1 MNRQTL
7 VPALTTATLYLTAL
21 TPLFAAERELEEVR
35 VTATRTGETLLQQ
48 TPIAVTALSGETL
61 RLANIKNIE
70 GMTELLPSVTV
81 SRNTMSGQL
90 YIRGVGT
97 NNVFL
102 GGDPSSTIHQDG
114 VYLSRPISLFNEL
127 LDLER
132 VELVRGPQGT
142 LYGRNSTGGTLN
154 LMSKRPSADF
164 NARLSGEVGSFERR
178 RVSAYINGP
187 VKGEAVTAN
196 LALLGSR
203 RDGYID
209 NQHSAGQPDFGDEN
223 INSVRTALSLTP
235 SAELSIL
242 LRADLFQ
249 RDESSPQYKP
259 TLLNVD
265 GSQNARALSDS
276 ASLLNDFHS
285 LNIATDS
292 RLDETHS
299 GLSATL
305 NWQINKQLALT
316 SISAYREFDFD
327 AVLDSDFTEVESR
340 ISHVGEDQRQLTQ
353 EFQLNYK
360 AGALTLVAGVFLFD
374 ESSEQNFMAE
384 LLDFASPSVAK
395 TRGQLDAQ
403 AQAIYADAH
412 WQLSERLT
420 ATAGGRLSHEEKE
433 FSQLHFFGP
442 AANPVQTF
450 EGDFEESWSDFSPKL
465 GLSFTVSED
474 TLLYAS
480 LAQGFKSGGF
490 NLVPEGNQF
499 EPEEITSLELG
510 AKLALAD
517 GRIRINLASFYY
529 DYSDLQVSQFEVA
542 TTGAPRVVITN
553 ASDAEIKGLELEL
566 VAYPSPRWRLTG
578 ALSYLD
584 ASYESYNAQR
594 PGANTTDI
602 DVSGNALNSAPKHS
616 VILSS
621 DFEQPLLNGSL
632 NYRLSYHWQ
641 DEIFFTPF
649 NDPITRQGAYGLIN
663 ASLSFETQGKQWEL
677 QLYGKNLADKEYT
690 NASQDFSPLGVTLA
704 ITEPRTYGLKLSR
717 WF

>member
-1 MNRQTL
+1 MNRQAL
-7 VPALTTATLYLTAL
+7 VPAVITAALYLAAVS
-21 TPLFAAERELEEVR
+21 PVFAADHELEEVR

-48 TPIAVTALSGETL
+48 TPIAVTALSAETL
-61 RLANIKNIE
+61 RLANTKNIE
-70 GMTELLPSVTV
+70 DMTELLPSVTV
-81 SRNTMSGQL
+81 SQNSMSGQL

-127 LDLER
+127 LGLER

-154 LMSKRPSADF
+154 LFSKQPTADF
-164 NARLSGEVGSFERR
+164 NARLSGELGSFERR
-178 RVSAYINGP
+178 RVSVFINGP
-187 VKGEAVTAN
+187 LIDESVTAN

-209 NQHSAGQPDFGDEN
+209 NQHALGPPDFGDEN
-223 INSVRTALSLTP
+223 INSARAAVKLSP
-235 SAELSIL
+235 STELSIL
-242 LRADLFQ
+242 FRADHFQ
-249 RDESSPQYKP
+249 RDEASPQYKP

-265 GSQNARALSDS
+265 GSPNSRAQSDS
-276 ASLLNDFHS
+276 AALIDNFHS
-285 LNIATDS
+285 LNIGTDS
-292 RLDETHS
+292 RLDEAHS

-305 NWQINKQLALT
+305 EWQINKQLALT

-327 AVLDSDFTEVESR
+327 TLLDTDFTEVESR

-353 EFQLNYK
+353 EFQLNYS

-412 WQLSERLT
+412 WKLSERLT
-420 ATAGGRLSHEEKE
+420 ATAGARLSHEEKD

-450 EGDFEESWSDFSPKL
+450 EGDFEESWNDFSPKL
-465 GLSFTVSED
+465 GLSFAVSEHS
-474 TLLYAS
+474 LLYAS
-480 LAQGFKSGGF
+480 LSQGFKSGGF

-510 AKLALAD
+510 AKLGLAD

-553 ASDAEIKGLELEL
+553 ASDAEIKGLKLEL

-584 ASYESYNAQR
+584 ASYKSYNAQR
-594 PGANTTDI
+594 PGASTMDI

-616 VILSS
+616 VIISS
-621 DFEQPLLNGSL
+621 DFEQSLRKGSL

-649 NDPITRQGAYGLIN
+649 NDPVTRQGGYGLIN
-663 ASLSFETQGKQWEL
+663 ASLSYATPDKRWEL
-677 QLYGKNLADKEYT
+677 QLYGKNLTDKDYT